1 MSENYEDDLL
11 EDVIRTNVLDP
22 VLLGRML
29 SFVRPYR
36 AMAFLGLSLTLVSVM
51 ANLAA
56 PLFISVLVDVLFA
69 FEANAQGMALLDLL
83 GLSSLREPLAAMES
97 AHGKERVLIWFAFG
111 YLGARTLQFL
121 LDWGNGFLLAKLS
134 QNVLMDVRMQVFE
147 HIQTRALAYFH
158 RNRVGRLITR
168 VTNDVGAL
176 DDFFSQALL
185 SVMNNFALL
194 GGIVALLLI
203 VDLDL
208 ALIVLSILPVLI
220 AISLIFRHYARKAY
234 RKWRAA
240 LSHLN
245 AVMAETANGVKV
257 VQLFHRE
264 QRNLEKYQEVGE
276 DWKANFLKHRFAWAL
291 YRPGYTVLAAAS
303 MGLVLWFGG
312 SWALD
317 RELTAGTLV
326 LFIFLAERFFQPVRD
341 LVDKFDIVQSAMT
354 SAERLF
360 TVLDEKDALP
370 MAEHQH
376 EAGRVKGEIRF
387 DGVEFSYLPEKRVL
401 KQVSFDVSPGQM
413 VAIVGHTGAGKS
425 TIINLISRFYD
436 IQAGSITIDG
446 VDVREYSLQSLRKNV
461 SVVHQDVF
469 LFAGTIHENVSLNNP
484 EISEERVREACE
496 AVNAHHFI
504 QRYPDGY
511 NHHVE
516 ERGKT
521 FSAGERQL
529 LSFARALAHDPSI
542 LVLDEATS
550 SIDTK
555 SEQLIQQAMKVVMQ
569 GRTSIVIAHR
579 LSTIQEADQILVMH
593 QGEVAER
600 GSHQELLKARG
611 LYYKLYEL
619 QFKDQQGA

>member
-1 MSENYEDDLL
+1 MSDDYQADLHEDI
-11 EDVIRTNVLDP
+11 IRTNVLDP

-29 SFVRPYR
+29 GFVKPYR
-36 AMAFLGLSLTLVSVM
+36 RMAALGLSLTLVSVL
-51 ANLAA
+51 AALAA
-56 PLFISVLVDVLFA
+56 PLFVSILVDELIPFGNVPQGSELLRQLGLEMFIEPLRNMMEVDGKFTVLV
-69 FEANAQGMALLDLL
+69 
-83 GLSSLREPLAAMES
+83 
-97 AHGKERVLIWFAFG
+97 WFASF
-111 YLGARTLQFL
+111 YFLAKLTQFL
-121 LDWGNGFLLAKLS
+121 LDWSNGYLLAKLS
-134 QNVLMDVRMQVFE
+134 QNVLMDVRMKVFE
-147 HIQTRALAYFH
+147 HIQTRSLSYFH

-176 DDFFSQALL
+176 DEFFSQALL
-185 SVMNNFALL
+185 SVMNDFALL
-194 GGIVALLLI
+194 GGIITLLFVANSE
-203 VDLDL
+203 L
-208 ALIVLSILPVLI
+208 AVIVLSMLI
-220 AISLIFRHYARKAY
+220 PLVAMSLVFRHFARKAY

-245 AVMAETANGVKV
+245 AVMAETAGGVKI

-264 QRNLEKYQEVGE
+264 QRNLEKYSAVGDE
-276 DWKANFLKHRFAWAL
+276 WKANFLKHRFAWAL
-291 YRPGYTVLAAAS
+291 YRPGYTVIQACS

-317 RELTAGTLV
+317 QELTAGTLV
-326 LFIFLAERFFQPVRD
+326 LFIFLAERFFQPVRN

-370 MAEHQH
+370 LAEKQV
-376 EAGRVKGEIRF
+376 EAGRVNGEIRF
-387 DGVEFSYLPEKRVL
+387 RDVEFEYIPGEPVL
-401 KQVSFDVSPGQM
+401 RKVSFEVKPGQM

-436 IQAGSITIDG
+436 IQAGSITVDG
-446 VDVREYSLQSLRKNV
+446 VDVREYSLNSLRKNV

-469 LFAGTIHENVSLNNP
+469 LFAGTIRENISLNNP

-496 AVNAHHFI
+496 AVSVDTFI
-504 QRYPDGY
+504 NRYSDGY
-511 NHHVE
+511 DHHVE

-529 LSFARALAHDPSI
+529 LSFARALAHNPSV

-555 SEQLIQQAMKVVMQ
+555 SEQLIQRAMKVVMQ

-579 LSTIQEADQILVMH
+579 LSTIQDADLILVMH
-593 QGEVAER
+593 KGELAEQGT
-600 GSHQELLKARG
+600 HQELLAQRG
-611 LYYKLYEL
+611 LYHKLYQL
-619 QFKDQQGA
+619 QFAGA